1 MDYIALGK
9 SNLLVS
15 RTALGAMALAN
26 VDDDEEASRI
36 ISSAYEGGINF
47 FDTARS
53 SEESEKR
60 LGNALHGTIRKDIF
74 VATKTRA
81 HDADE
86 LERDIDLSLTALKT
100 DYIDL
105 YQLDNPAFL
114 PQKGG
119 SDGIVEKLL
128 KLKQEGVI
136 HHIGVCTESFELA
149 RDLINSDGLW
159 ETLQY
164 PFNLLCS
171 IEVQELVF
179 DCRERDIGFIAMQP
193 LCGGVIQNIPL
204 AIGFFSQFEY
214 AVPVWGAKSQEELQQ
229 LLYFTENPPN
239 VNEQLLQEL
248 ENTRQFFN

>member
-26 VDDDEEASRI
+26 VDSDEEASKI

-47 FDTARS
+47 FDTAHS

-60 LGNALHGTIRKDIF
+60 LGNALHGTIRKDIY
-74 VATKTRA
+74 VATKTNARTA
-81 HDADE
+81 NE
-86 LERDIDLSLTALKT
+86 LERDIEQSLAALKT

-105 YQLDNPAFL
+105 YQLDNPEVL
-114 PQKGG
+114 PKEGG
-119 SDGIVEKLL
+119 VDGIVAKLL
-128 KLKQEGVI
+128 ELKQKGVI
-136 HHIGVCTESFELA
+136 AHIGVCTESFEIA
-149 RDLINSDGLW
+149 RDVINSDGPW
-159 ETLQY
+159 EALQY
-164 PFNLLCS
+164 PFNFLCP

-204 AIGFFSQFEY
+204 AIGFFSQFDY
-214 AVPVWGAKSQEELQQ
+214 SVPVWGAHSQEELQQ
-229 LLYFTENPPN
+229 ILYFTENPPDIN
-239 VNEQLLQEL
+239 DAFLQEL
-248 ENTRQFFN
+248 ENARMFFN